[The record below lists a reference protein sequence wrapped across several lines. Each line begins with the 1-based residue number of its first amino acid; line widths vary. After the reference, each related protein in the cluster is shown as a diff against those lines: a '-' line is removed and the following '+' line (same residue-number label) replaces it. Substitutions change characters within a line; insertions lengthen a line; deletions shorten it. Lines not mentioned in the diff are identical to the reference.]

1 LAEEIIQNNPTIKLI
16 EKIQLEAIILW
27 QMIQFLYKKNK
38 KYSKKV
44 NLIYKIRFNN
54 KITLT
59 KIEADK

>member
-1 LAEEIIQNNPTIKLI
+1 
-16 EKIQLEAIILW
+16 
-27 QMIQFLYKKNK
+27 MIQFLYKKNK